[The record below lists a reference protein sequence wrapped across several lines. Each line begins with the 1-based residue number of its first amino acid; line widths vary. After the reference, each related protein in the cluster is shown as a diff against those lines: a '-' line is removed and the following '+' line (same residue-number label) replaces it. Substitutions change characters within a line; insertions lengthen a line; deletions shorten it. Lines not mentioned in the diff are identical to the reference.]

1 MNQPFPSARP
11 RVYTVAALSAALKK
25 LLSGNFPD
33 VRVQGEV
40 SNALHARSGHWY
52 FTLKD
57 EKAEISCVCFRQDAL
72 YLRAKP
78 QDGLAV
84 VARGRI
90 SVYEKKG
97 AYQLYVNALE
107 PLGTGALQEE
117 FERLKA
123 RLSAE
128 GLFDEGRKRPLPP
141 LPRRIG
147 IVTSPSGAV
156 IADMLRVLERRYRGL
171 HIRLFPAAVQGH
183 GAANQIAEGLRYFS
197 ERPWADVVIVGRGG
211 GSLEDLWAF
220 NEEVV
225 ARAIAD
231 SQVPVVSAVGHQTDF
246 TIADFVADL
255 RAPTPSAA
263 AEQVVPEAEAIFQ
276 KLVESEGRLARAMQA
291 RLTRLKAR
299 VLESSLHRAARN
311 VEHRVGEAGQRLD
324 DSVQRLHEAQRTRL
338 NVTRS
343 RLDKVERKLAGLD
356 LRVSLARQSQR
367 LSGVTQRLY
376 PAIQR
381 VLDQRSHRYESLQ
394 VRLQALSPL
403 AILERGYAIVQDA
416 DGVAI
421 RGTGQVKVGD
431 PLGVRLHKGRL
442 GVRVE
447 EAKEETPATIAPH
460 MTAEH

>member
-1 MNQPFPSARP
+1 MNEPLPSSRP
-11 RVYTVAALSAALKK
+11 RVYSVASLTAELKS
-25 LLSGNFPD
+25 LLAGNFPD
-33 VRVQGEV
+33 VSVQGEV

-57 EKAEISCVCFRQDAL
+57 EKAEISCVCFRQDAA

-90 SVYEKKG
+90 SVYERQGK
-97 AYQLYVNALE
+97 YQLYVNALE
-107 PLGTGALQEE
+107 LLGTGALQEQ

-128 GLFDEGRKRPLPP
+128 GLFDEERKRSLPP

-156 IADMLRVLERRYRGL
+156 IADILKVLQYRHPGL
-171 HIRLFPAAVQGH
+171 HIRLFPVAVQGP
-183 GAANQIAEGLRYFS
+183 AAAKQIADGLRYFS
-197 ERPWADVVIVGRGG
+197 EQPWADVVIAGRGG

-225 ARAIAD
+225 ARAIAA
-231 SQVPVVSAVGHQTDF
+231 SAVPVVSAVGHQTDY

-263 AEQVVPEAEAIFQ
+263 AELVVPEAEAILR
-276 KLVESEGRLARAMQA
+276 KLVDSEGRLARAVQA
-291 RLTRLKAR
+291 RLARLRAR
-299 VLESSLHRAARN
+299 VLESGLHRAARN
-311 VEHRVGEAGQRLD
+311 VEHRLGQHGQRLD
-324 DSVQRLHEAQRTRL
+324 EALQRLHEAERTRL
-338 NVTRS
+338 SVTRS
-343 RLDKVERKLAGLD
+343 RLEKTERRLAGMD
-356 LRVSLARQSQR
+356 LRVNLARQSHRLAELAQR
-367 LSGVTQRLY
+367 LFPAMRRLLE
-376 PAIQR
+376 R
-381 VLDQRSHRYESLQ
+381 RSHSLESLD
-394 VRLQALSPL
+394 VRLRGLSPV

-421 RGTGQVKVGD
+421 RGTGQVEIGD
-431 PLGVRLHKGRL
+431 PLSVRLHKGRL

-447 EAKEETPATIAPH
+447 DAEEH
-460 MTAEH
+460 GERTAMPQRGG

>member
-1 MNQPFPSARP
+1 MNQPPTATRA
-11 RVYTVAALSAALKK
+11 RVYSVTSLTATLKK
-25 LLSGNFPD
+25 LLVGNFPD
-33 VRVQGEV
+33 VKVEGEV
-40 SNALHARSGHWY
+40 SNARHYRSGHWY

-57 EKAEISCVCFRQDAL
+57 ENAEISCVCFRQDAL

-78 QDGLAV
+78 RDGQAV

-107 PLGTGALQEE
+107 ELGAGALQER

-156 IADMLRVLERRYRGL
+156 IADMLKVLERRYRGL
-171 HIRLFPAAVQGH
+171 KIRLFPTAVQGE
-183 GAANQIAEGLRYFS
+183 GAAKQIADGLRFFS

-211 GSLEDLWAF
+211 GSLEDLWPF

-225 ARAIAD
+225 ARAIAASD
-231 SQVPVVSAVGHQTDF
+231 VPVVSAVGHQTDF

-263 AEQVVPEAEAIFQ
+263 AELVVPEAEAILQ
-276 KLVESEGRLARAMQA
+276 TLAGSEGRLARAMQA
-291 RLTRLKAR
+291 RLARLKAR
-299 VLESSLHRAARN
+299 VLESSLHRAARH
-311 VEHRVGEAGQRLD
+311 VEHRVGQAGQRLD
-324 DSVQRLHEAQRTRL
+324 DSSQRLHEAERIRLSALRTRL
-338 NVTRS
+338 EQA
-343 RLDKVERKLAGLD
+343 DRKLAGLD
-356 LRVSLARQSQR
+356 LRVRLARRSQR
-367 LSGVTQRLY
+367 VSEVTQRLF
-376 PAIQR
+376 PALRR
-381 VLDQRSHRYESLQ
+381 VLDQRAHRLDSLQ
-394 VRLQALSPL
+394 VRLHGLSPV
-403 AILERGYAIVQDA
+403 AILERGYAIVQDT
-416 DGVAI
+416 DGIAI
-421 RGTGQVKVGD
+421 RGAGQVEVGD
-431 PLGVRLHKGRL
+431 PLTVRLHKGRL

-447 EAKEETPATIAPH
+447 DADEG
-460 MTAEH
+460 TADTTV